1 MRSLLHLLVSWASNR
16 IPSTVLTPPRSLTP
30 VLHSSTLTLRIH
42 FRLSAFQV
50 MSRSTTQPPIEFPKI
65 RSSPHLIYICDLHI
79 HLSTWPSI
87 PTILASSARKPTGS
101 TCFNGG
107 RRRISFVPLLVQVM
121 HVNDIASERNSQ
133 STHAEIVPPSNS
145 KVDLIFTNPPRHQIP
160 IRHWST
166 RVFPIVVKY
175 GPRSR

>member
-1 MRSLLHLLVSWASNR
+1 
-16 IPSTVLTPPRSLTP
+16 
-30 VLHSSTLTLRIH
+30 
-42 FRLSAFQV
+42 
-50 MSRSTTQPPIEFPKI
+50 
-65 RSSPHLIYICDLHI
+65 
-79 HLSTWPSI
+79 
-87 PTILASSARKPTGS
+87 
-101 TCFNGG
+101 
-107 RRRISFVPLLVQVM
+107 M